1 MFCFRSILDSAS
13 QMNDPTSVSSS
24 DTSDGSLAAFTLPGD
39 EETVKQERK
48 TKWKFWLLLP
58 VGLLLG
64 YGFGRL
70 MSSINGPPDPDRI
83 RLGVSQ
89 KVTLLAM
96 LPVSAFVVI
105 LAHEM
110 GHVIGGKLAG
120 LRFLFVIAGPLKVT
134 RTERGLS
141 WQVNRSLALMGGLA
155 CCVPRDPKQFLSA
168 MKPMIA
174 GGPLASFVLAAVCYL
189 LSGYVDALPLSAS
202 WLLLASRLLNG
213 TALMSFFIGLVTL
226 YPGTSGSLKT
236 DGRQLIELFKSNPHA
251 QRQNLVRLLVGQSLA
266 GIRPSEWDSGTVEE
280 LDKAYAELA
289 DDEETLQERV
299 TWASLR
305 SAVAEDQG
313 DVETAHELIQF
324 NLTHSK
330 LYPIF
335 ARGSLFLAAAIF
347 EARVRQDADA
357 AEALIQAAPEGMLVE
372 SYLVTTAK
380 AEVCRLRG
388 DIEQAKTLAQQAL
401 NETASAL
408 DAGGVVMERER
419 LLAIIS
425 GPDSSDLDQS

>member
-1 MFCFRSILDSAS
+1 
-13 QMNDPTSVSSS
+13 MNDSNSDLSSES
-24 DTSDGSLAAFTLPGD
+24 SEYALPAFTLPGA
-39 EETVKQERK
+39 EEIVKQERK
-48 TKWKFWLLLP
+48 TNRKFWLLLP

-64 YGFGRL
+64 YVFGQL

-83 RLGVSQ
+83 RLGGWQ
-89 KVTLLAM
+89 KLALITV
-96 LPVSAFVVI
+96 LPVSAFLVI

-110 GHVIGGKLAG
+110 GHVAGGRLAG

-155 CCVPRDPKQFLSA
+155 CCVPRDPKQFLNA

-174 GGPLASFVLAAVCYL
+174 GGPLASFLLAGLCYVL
-189 LSGYVDALPLSAS
+189 SSSVDVLPFSAS
-202 WLLLASRLLNG
+202 WLLLVSRLLQG
-213 TALMSFFIGLVTL
+213 TALMSLFIGIMTL

-266 GIRPSEWDSGTVEE
+266 GIRPSEWDSGTVGK
-280 LDKAYAELA
+280 LDEAYAELA
-289 DDEETLQERV
+289 DDEKTLQERV

-313 DVETAHELIQF
+313 DVETAHQLIQF
-324 NLTHSK
+324 NLTHSN
-330 LYPIF
+330 LYPVF
-335 ARGSLFLAAAIF
+335 ARGTLFLAAAIF
-347 EARVRQDADA
+347 EARVRHDADA
-357 AEALIQAAPEGMLVE
+357 AEALIQAAPEGILVE

-388 DIEQAKTLAQQAL
+388 DIEQAKTLAQDAL

-408 DAGGVVMERER
+408 DAGGVIMEREH
-419 LLAIIS
+419 LLAIIN
-425 GPDSSDLDQS
+425 GPDASDLEQS